1 MIKRWFYKMNVVYD
15 DSILGV
21 NKSISGLV
29 LKEDD
34 RIAIQILV
42 QTLIAVMQDNLIRI
56 LIYGSKARG
65 DYNSDSDTDI
75 FVLVKKISGEERQKI
90 YETVLDLELEYD
102 PRISLVI
109 YSEYE
114 YRKNVEMRSFFI
126 ENIEREGLEVWRS
139 QGLS

>member
-1 MIKRWFYKMNVVYD
+1 MNVVYD

-126 ENIEREGLEVWRS
+126 ENIEREGLELWRS